1 VHALADALGNPVNLM
16 LTPGQDHDLTCAEPL
31 LENADP
37 DALLGDKAYD
47 ADPFVDT
54 LTQRGIT
61 PVIPPKANR
70 KTKRACD
77 FALYCERNLIERFF
91 NKIKHYRAIA
101 TRYDKLAR
109 NFLAAV
115 QLVAAIILLN

>member
-1 VHALADALGNPVNLM
+1 MIADKGF
-16 LTPGQDHDLTCAEPL
+16 
-31 LENADP
+31 
-37 DALLGDKAYD
+37 D
-47 ADPFVDT
+47 ADERVIVPLEKAGKT
-54 LTQRGIT
+54 A
-61 PVIPPKANR
+61 VIPPKANR
-70 KTKRACD
+70 KVKRDCD
-77 FALYCERNLIERFF
+77 FALYCERNLVERFF

>member
-1 VHALADALGNPVNLM
+1 M
-16 LTPGQDHDLTCAEPL
+16 LTPGQTHDLAGAQAL
-31 LENADP
+31 IANANP
-37 DALLGDKAYD
+37 EALIGDKAFD
-47 ADPFVDT
+47 ADSFIDT

-70 KTKRACD
+70 KTPRDCD
-77 FALYCERNLIERFF
+77 FALYCERNLVERFF
-91 NKIKHYRAIA
+91 NKLKHFRAIA

-115 QLVAAIILLN
+115 QLASTIILLN